1 MKLIC
6 GKEELL
12 KGVQIVQTV
21 VSPKSTLPVLSNFL
35 LEAEKQKIKLS
46 STDLEV
52 GVSCFIKGEIA
63 KEGSITIPAKRFGDI
78 IRELPEDKDIEIRA
92 DETNQISVKC
102 GKSHFI
108 LMGLPKSDYPVL
120 PDFPEEKTFEIQ

>member
-35 LEAEKQKIKLS
+35 LEAEKQQIKLS

-52 GVSCFIKGEIA
+52 GVSCFIKGEIS
-63 KEGSITIPAKRFGDI
+63 KE
-78 IRELPEDKDIEIRA
+78 
-92 DETNQISVKC
+92 
-102 GKSHFI
+102 
-108 LMGLPKSDYPVL
+108 
-120 PDFPEEKTFEIQ
+120 